1 MKSLNNMVNDWK
13 DIVSDP
19 IKEKEA
25 IPTNFSDFDQ
35 YFEGIR
41 EGELILLGARPG
53 MGVTQFL
60 INLTLSLKDRPTLYF
75 TYENDLATISKRI
88 NHLLTNT
95 PLKDVIAVQS
105 ELVHPVIKERI
116 YFDDLVKISL
126 PKLISRLKIQIED
139 LGLKVI
145 IIDSIHLLK
154 ARNRSNK
161 IANYTKI
168 TAELKKL
175 AIETNTTI
183 ITSITLN
190 SQLEKKVNL
199 KPQLIDLRKSAQI
212 SDNVDKVILL
222 YRANYYGK
230 THLDFPLEN
239 RMEVFVEKNS
249 IGNTGNIDLLIH
261 PSGAL
266 IKANQGFQE

>member
-1 MKSLNNMVNDWK
+1 MMKSLNNMVNDWK
-13 DIVSDP
+13 KNSSNS

-25 IPTNFSDFDQ
+25 IPTNFTDFDQ

-75 TYENDLATISKRI
+75 IYENDLATISKRI
-88 NHLLTNT
+88 NHILTNT
-95 PLKDVIAVQS
+95 PLKDEIALHS
-105 ELVHPVIKERI
+105 ELVQPAIKERI
-116 YFDDLVKISL
+116 YFDDLVTISL
-126 PKLISRLKIQIED
+126 PKLISHIKIQIED

-145 IIDSIHLLK
+145 IIDSLHLLK
-154 ARNRSNK
+154 ARSRSNK
-161 IANYTKI
+161 IADYAKI
-168 TAELKKL
+168 TTELKKL

-199 KPQLIDLRKSAQI
+199 KPQLIDLRKTANI
-212 SDNVDKVILL
+212 SDDVDKVILL

-230 THLDFPLEN
+230 TNLDFPLEN

-249 IGNTGNIDLLIH
+249 IGNTGNIDLIIH

-266 IKANQGFQE
+266 TKANRGF